1 MKRIKVFL
9 ASSNELEFE
18 RIAFG
23 NLVRRLDDI
32 YEKRG
37 IRVKLFE
44 WEDFDAAYNCR
55 PKQGEYNEHIK
66 TSDMFLALFHTKAG
80 EFTVEEFN
88 LASKEFKQ
96 KASPKV
102 YVYCKNLKQGDIQSQ
117 ELINFKNDLFNKK
130 GHYWCRYDNREE
142 LELHFVMQLMLMN
155 NLNASMDLLDIDENG
170 KISLDGRLIAHLDRM
185 SFAMGNEGYV
195 EMSKRLQESR
205 EALDTVRQQSE
216 MIPDDKELRNDLFD
230 TLNRH
235 NQLKAEFTELQH
247 ALFATAKTIAIFQQ
261 SQVNAKLKCAIDAF
275 NSGDIK
281 KANSILDEI
290 ARDAD
295 YHIKQFDQNRNLIHQ
310 DIDALTLM
318 TKTLMADSDINIDE
332 RITRVAST
340 YEDAANWA
348 NHSNYDKEK
357 HISLLMNYAEFLY
370 QYSGQYDKALGIC
383 NNVLELSTAIYGK
396 PHEIYAKCHKLA
408 GKINSKRNHLVEAH
422 KDYKTAL
429 EIAKKIYGRCHIETA
444 QYIFNVGASLY
455 DRGKYYRAQRLYKKA
470 AKIFKREYQDSART
484 RILLGTAYDNLGQ
497 IQAAKKK
504 YQKAL
509 EYCNKAIATYGT
521 DDQESTQIRIAH
533 SYYNKGT
540 YLNRLGARN
549 EALVAFNEALR
560 IRERTLGQNHSDT
573 ILSRRAVESQRQQN
587 HNCGV

>member
-9 ASSNELEFE
+9 ASSEELKFD

-44 WEDFDAAYNCR
+44 WEDFDAAYNCS

-80 EFTVEEFN
+80 KFTIEEFN
-88 LASKEFKQ
+88 LASNEFKQ

-117 ELINFKNDLFNKK
+117 ELINFKNELFNEKR
-130 GHYWCRYDNREE
+130 HYWCRYDNSEE
-142 LELHFVMQLMLMN
+142 LELHFVMQLMLVN
-155 NLNASMDLLDIDENG
+155 NQNASMDSLNIDENG
-170 KISLDGRLIAHLDRM
+170 KITLDGRLIAHLDQM
-185 SFAMGNEGYV
+185 SFAMGNANYV
-195 EMSKRLQESR
+195 EMSNRLQESIA
-205 EALDTVRQQSE
+205 ALDTVRQQSE
-216 MIPDDKELRNDLFD
+216 EHPDDKELRNDLFD
-230 TLNRH
+230 TLNHH
-235 NQLKAEFTELQH
+235 NQLKEEFTELQH
-247 ALFATAKTIAIFQQ
+247 ALFATAKTIVIFQQ

-275 NSGDIK
+275 NSGELK
-281 KANSILDEI
+281 KANSILDDI
-290 ARDAD
+290 ARDAEH
-295 YHIKQFDQNRNLIHQ
+295 HIKQFEQNRNLIHQ

-332 RITRVAST
+332 RITRVTNT
-340 YEDAANWA
+340 YEDAVNWA
-348 NHSNYDKEK
+348 NQSNYDKEK

-370 QYSGQYDKALGIC
+370 QYSGQYDKALKIC
-383 NNVLELSTAIYGK
+383 DEVLKLSTEIYGK
-396 PHEIYAKCHKLA
+396 PHEIYAKCHKLS

-422 KDYKTAL
+422 KDYKAAL
-429 EIAKKIYGRCHIETA
+429 ETAKKIYGKRHLETA
-444 QYIFNVGASLY
+444 KYIFNVGASLY
-455 DRGKYYRAQRLYKKA
+455 DQGKYYRAQRLYLKA
-470 AKIFKREYQDSART
+470 AKIFKREYQEGVRT
-484 RILLGTAYDNLGQ
+484 RILLGTTYDNIGQ

-509 EYCNKAIATYGT
+509 KYCNQAISTYGT
-521 DDQESTQIRIAH
+521 DNQESTQIRIAH
-533 SYYNKGT
+533 CYYNKGT
-540 YLNRLGARN
+540 YLNKLGARN
-549 EALVAFNEALR
+549 EALTSFNEALR

-573 ILSRRAVESQRQQN
+573 ILSRRAVESLQQQN
-587 HNCGV
+587 YNGGI